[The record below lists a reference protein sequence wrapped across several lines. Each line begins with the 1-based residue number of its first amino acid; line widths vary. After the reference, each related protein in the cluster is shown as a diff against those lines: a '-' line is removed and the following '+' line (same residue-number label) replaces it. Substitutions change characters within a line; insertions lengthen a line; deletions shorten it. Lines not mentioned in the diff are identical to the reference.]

1 MITLDQ
7 IAVMAKTDK
16 ASTGHNYTAV
26 YEKYL
31 EHLRNEPLLIFEVGV
46 GGYQYPDRGG
56 ESLRMWERYFPKARI
71 VGIDVYQKDGMGTDR
86 VFIEKGSQDDP
97 DFMARLVNQYGQP
110 DLIIDDASH
119 VNSLTIRTFQ
129 ILFPMLKAGGLYF
142 CEDVHTSFWLQDYGG
157 DPDPASRTTTLA
169 YFQELTAQLSQDTLQ
184 PEYRREYLAG
194 YLDFIHF
201 SRNLVI
207 IKKL

>member
-1 MITLDQ
+1 MTLDE
-7 IAVMAKTDK
+7 IAIQTQTDK
-16 ASTGHNYTAV
+16 ASTGHYYTRV

-31 EHLRNEPLLIFEVGV
+31 EPLRQEPLLIFEVGI
-46 GGYQYPDRGG
+46 GGYQFPDRGG
-56 ESLRMWERYFPKARI
+56 QSLRMWEQYMPNAKI
-71 VGIDVYQKDGMGTDR
+71 VGIDVYQKDGMGSDR
-86 VFIEKGSQDDP
+86 VFIEKGSQDDA
-97 DFMARLVNQYGQP
+97 DFLASLVNKYGAP

-119 VNSLTIRTFQ
+119 VNRLTIRTFE

-142 CEDVHTSFWLQDYGG
+142 CEDVHTSFWMQDYGG
-157 DPDPASRTTTLA
+157 DPDPATRNTTLA
-169 YFQELTAQLSQDTLQ
+169 YFQLLTAQLSHDTLQ
-184 PEYRREYLAG
+184 AEYRREFMAG

>member
-1 MITLDQ
+1 MTLDQ
-7 IAVMAKTDK
+7 IALQSRTDK
-16 ASTGHNYTAV
+16 ASNGHNYTAV

-31 EHLRNEPLLIFEVGV
+31 EHQRYQPLLIFEVGI

-56 ESLRMWERYFPKARI
+56 ESLRMWEKYMPNARI
-71 VGIDVYQKDGMGTDR
+71 VGIDVYKKDGMGSNR
-86 VFIEKGSQDDP
+86 IHIEQGSQDDP
-97 DFMARLVNQYGQP
+97 DFLASLVNKYGAP

-119 VNSLTIRTFQ
+119 VNRLTIRTFE
-129 ILFPMLKAGGLYF
+129 ILFPMLKPGGLYF

-157 DPDPASRTTTLA
+157 DPDPQARNTTVA
-169 YFQELTAQLSQDTLQ
+169 FFQHLTAQLSQDTLVA
-184 PEYRREYLAG
+184 EYRNAYAG

-207 IKKL
+207 VKKL